1 MQSFVP
7 QERFESLIQRAVARA
22 LATDSLDDFLA
33 GFRQDLAHEPVV
45 AGKLD
50 DAQGVRALGTLL
62 GRAVWS
68 AMPAPRNGFL
78 PKPLPMPGR
87 NEPCLCGSG
96 LKFKRCCAAGPP
108 LPALNP
114 ADLWPFVLE
123 ALPAAGRR
131 AALASG
137 RVPVESLEM
146 TARRAAENGKGKTAV
161 GLLEPLF
168 AEGFAGTDGRYGSA
182 MTALCDAY
190 DALGW
195 DRKKIELLERV
206 RAEAPRSP
214 LRSDACQ
221 RLATIA
227 LDRGDSPGA
236 WAAFS
241 EAQRDDPDSPA
252 IGLLEVQLL
261 IFEHRPD
268 EARERAKFWRRRL
281 QRIDDPGLDGAIEF
295 LSAIIEDPVAA
306 MAGIAIDSSA
316 GAGER
321 LSVEMRGL
329 EARPLPRYGL
339 EAVAAAA
346 EPADLSEYIAERLRG
361 MGVSGS
367 QIESMTGEFL
377 AQLENFTSAVDTD
390 ASEFGDA
397 SEHAVDEG
405 DVDEADAGAEFH
417 LVAPPAIAALEA
429 DWRAFSPVGKPISV
443 SDEPTADE
451 DPWDPDIEDGWMR
464 FLERHPEAFDSID
477 ILDDLAGVVEL
488 HPAGDVLQAMGSLQQ
503 PLVERAVRILR
514 QALAREQEQEPER
527 VPATEATSDSRK
539 PAVRM
544 PWPDV
549 TNRPA
554 LRCLYRAHALAMALG
569 EIDRARAHAELLLAL
584 NPGDNH
590 GARTGLMNLLLR
602 LGDDEAALDLAAQ
615 FPDDR
620 LAEIPYGRVLAL
632 VRLGRE
638 REARAAARAAVGM
651 LPEVRRYLI
660 RDRAKQPKIEAYGF
674 QVGGKDQAWLY
685 REEMRELWLACPEA
699 LALVRKA
706 AGKG

>member
-1 MQSFVP
+1 LQPFIP
-7 QERFESLIQRAVARA
+7 HQQFEDLIRRAVARA

-33 GFRQDLAHEPVV
+33 GFRQDLAHEP
-45 AGKLD
+45 AIGGQLD
-50 DAQGVRALGTLL
+50 DAQGLRALGTLL

-68 AMPAPRNGFL
+68 ATPAPRNGFL

-87 NEPCLCGSG
+87 NELCLCGSG

-108 LPALNP
+108 VPALNP
-114 ADLWPFVLE
+114 ADIWPFVLE

-131 AALASG
+131 AALESG

-146 TARRAAENGKGKTAV
+146 SARRAAEDGKGKTAV

-190 DALGW
+190 DVLGW

-236 WAAFS
+236 WAAFA

-268 EARERAKFWRRRL
+268 EARERAKFWRRRM
-281 QRIDDPGLDGAIEF
+281 QRIGDPGLDGAIEF
-295 LSAIIEDPVAA
+295 LSAIIEDPAAA

-321 LSVEMRGL
+321 LSVELGGL
-329 EARPLPRYGL
+329 EARPLPSYGL
-339 EAVAAAA
+339 KAVDATA
-346 EPADLSEYIAERLRG
+346 EPGDPSEYIAERLRG

-377 AQLENFTSAVDTD
+377 TQLESFTAAADAD

-405 DVDEADAGAEFH
+405 DGDEAHAGAEFH

-429 DWRAFSPVGKPISV
+429 EWHGISPVGKPISV

-488 HPAGDVLQAMGSLQQ
+488 HPAGDVLHAMGSLQQ
-503 PLVERAVRILR
+503 PLVERVVRILR
-514 QALAREQEQEPER
+514 QALARQQEQELA
-527 VPATEATSDSRK
+527 PATEATSDNRK
-539 PAVRM
+539 LAVRM

-554 LRCLYRAHALAMALG
+554 LRCLHRAHGLAMALG
-569 EIDRARAHAELLLAL
+569 ELDRARAHAELLLAL

-602 LGDDEAALDLAAQ
+602 LDDDEAALDLAAR

-638 REARAAARAAVGM
+638 REARAAAREAVEM

-660 RDRAKQPKIEAYGF
+660 RERAKQPKIEAYGF

-685 REEMRELWLACPEA
+685 RAEMRDVWLACPEA
-699 LALVRKA
+699 LTLVRRA